1 MTGAG
6 ETLPHFHKGGM
17 MMASLNQI
25 RAALAVYYDTEI
37 RPTLPDVKGRI
48 LGLAVGV
55 ILAKPEAMLQK
66 ILPAAQMMGVV
77 DEAGNVD
84 IDLLAVEAKKNLFG
98 KDGVLEIKKALNPL
112 NPADVDVFRFRP
124 ADVDKLLDIIKR
136 M

>member
-1 MTGAG
+1 
-6 ETLPHFHKGGM
+6 

-66 ILPAAQMMGVV
+66 ILPAAQMMGVIDENGEV
-77 DEAGNVD
+77 DV
-84 IDLLAVEAKKNLFG
+84 DLLAVEAKKNLFG

-124 ADVDKLLDIIKR
+124 ADVDKLMDIIKR